1 MNLHPFLETFD
12 FFPPSP
18 RKGRWV
24 VAVSGGADSTA
35 LLCLLAEHPLWGPTR
50 LIAAHVNYGLRG
62 EASDGDEAFV
72 RALCAQRRIPL
83 KVLKVRR
90 IPPSL
95 QSIQDWARR
104 LRYAFFD
111 RVVRKNRAVGVVVA
125 HHLDDQAETVL
136 DRMLRGSGLRG
147 LGALRPST
155 ALPVGKGRLLL
166 WRPLLSLRRKDLET
180 YLRETG
186 QTWRTDASNQ
196 KGLYRRN
203 RLRHDVLPCLKAFN
217 PRLEEALAHL
227 AETSSAEDAFLDS
240 LASRTLPALGTRKKI
255 GRVDWKASKFSR
267 LDVALQRRVLR
278 LLAEGLNPDARGLTF
293 DRLEDARLVFLG
305 VLKGPRDLGAGLSA
319 CRIGSWAGFRCFKPA
334 RRMAPKRLRRVQ

>member
-1 MNLHPFLETFD
+1 
-12 FFPPSP
+12 
-18 RKGRWV
+18 
-24 VAVSGGADSTA
+24 
-35 LLCLLAEHPLWGPTR
+35 
-50 LIAAHVNYGLRG
+50 
-62 EASDGDEAFV
+62 
-72 RALCAQRRIPL
+72 
-83 KVLKVRR
+83 
-90 IPPSL
+90 
-95 QSIQDWARR
+95 
-104 LRYAFFD
+104 
-111 RVVRKNRAVGVVVA
+111 
-125 HHLDDQAETVL
+125 
-136 DRMLRGSGLRG
+136 
-147 LGALRPST
+147 
-155 ALPVGKGRLLL
+155 
-166 WRPLLSLRRKDLET
+166 
-180 YLRETG
+180 
-186 QTWRTDASNQ
+186 
-196 KGLYRRN
+196 
-203 RLRHDVLPCLKAFN
+203 LPCLKAFN